1 MSVDHA
7 LAGPGKAE
15 TDGHEDLVRQVLPLL
30 AAGSYVLTDPR
41 GAITSCGVQAEAL
54 FGKTSD
60 EARGQQLIAT
70 LGGSTDTDQPPL
82 VDPEAPAAATVEL
95 KARDRNGKKC
105 PCELSAVP
113 IDLRHGTAFSAL
125 IRRLE
130 SAGPVVNVD
139 QLFDHH
145 GEALGLLGETLA
157 GDLEAEEGV
166 RLAGVMVIV
175 RPLAEVPW
183 LQEVAHA
190 VRAARTEGAQPATSP
205 APTESAAEAADRLA
219 RTGDLVD
226 RVDRAARS
234 ADSAA
239 QAAERALTLATGL
252 ADRLEAVE
260 SRLAAQ
266 DIVVAEGIADFG
278 SRLDAVDG
286 LMARMAA
293 LEEQVEAG
301 AEARDALR
309 AEDAKALSEQAR
321 AELEDARAQA
331 DVARVETQETRR
343 QAEQARAES
352 ERARADAAAARD
364 AAEAALAAASQAAT
378 QADEAGAQ
386 VMDARRELSEAG
398 DRLVGR
404 AGPATT
410 DPAPVRT
417 ASGREP
423 IAGVDDVDTPVA
435 HLDLDGRFRHLNEA
449 FAALVGYPEAQFRSA
464 SWPSLIDRDNRDA
477 HRELFEELRDGRRED
492 GPIETFYTGGAGLLV
507 PVSGRISLARDDQG
521 QPQHLVL
528 ELDPTDGV

>member
-1 MSVDHA
+1 MAVDHA

-15 TDGHEDLVRQVLPLL
+15 TDVHDDLVRQVLPLL

-54 FGKTSD
+54 FGLSSD
-60 EARGQQLIAT
+60 EARGQRLVAT
-70 LGGSTDTDQPPL
+70 LTGSTDADHSPL
-82 VDPEAPAAATVEL
+82 VDPDAPAASTVEL

-105 PCELSAVP
+105 PCELSVVP

-125 IRRLE
+125 IRRLDSTGAE
-130 SAGPVVNVD
+130 VKFD
-139 QLFDHH
+139 KLFEHH
-145 GEALGLLGETLA
+145 GEALRVLGRALA
-157 GDLEAEEGV
+157 GDGEADEGV

-175 RPLAEVPW
+175 RPLADVPW
-183 LQEVAHA
+183 LQEVTHA
-190 VRAARTEGAQPATSP
+190 VRAERTDGAQPASSSVP
-205 APTESAAEAADRLA
+205 SESAADAADRLA
-219 RTGDLVD
+219 RTGDLME
-226 RVDRAARS
+226 RVDRAARA

-239 QAAERALTLATGL
+239 QAAERGLTLATGH

-260 SRLAAQ
+260 GRLAAQ
-266 DIVVAEGIADFG
+266 ESVVAEGLSDLG
-278 SRLDAVDG
+278 SRLDMVTG
-286 LMARMAA
+286 LMSRVEA
-293 LEEQVEAG
+293 LEEQVVAGVEAQG
-301 AEARDALR
+301 ALR
-309 AEDAKALSEQAR
+309 AEDARAISEQAR
-321 AELEDARAQA
+321 AEMEDARAQA
-331 DVARVETQETRR
+331 DAARVEIEQARR

-352 ERARADAAAARD
+352 ERARAEAAAARD

-404 AGPATT
+404 ADAAMG

-417 ASGREP
+417 PSGRES
-423 IAGVDDVDTPVA
+423 IAGLDDVDRPVA

-477 HRELFEELRDGRRED
+477 HRQLFDGLREGRLDDGR
-492 GPIETFYTGGAGLLV
+492 IETFYTGGAGLLV
-507 PVSGRISLARDDQG
+507 PVAGRISVARDDQD